1 MVTAVKSPCTQGS
14 QLRQTSVG
22 GVLLTE
28 AVYQPGSW
36 LAPHTHDHMSM
47 VFLRVGAYRERLGR
61 FEESMRPGMLYVR
74 EAGLVHSNM
83 FGAAGAR
90 CIFIDH
96 ADALLDGTD
105 GGQARGYRAHADA
118 LVRLAG
124 ERLANEPWRDDPA
137 SRMIL
142 HGLVLELVGLASRR
156 GNATP
161 TAAPT
166 WLTTARDRLIDEAA
180 HPPAIGD
187 LAREAGVHPCHF
199 IRTFRRHVGVRP
211 GQFLHQVRIA
221 RACGLLMN
229 DSLTL
234 ADIAASTGF
243 ADQSHFGRIFRRVMG
258 TTPARWRRDRR

>member
-1 MVTAVKSPCTQGS
+1 M
-14 QLRQTSVG
+14 SVG

-28 AVYQPGSW
+28 AAYQPGSW
-36 LAPHTHDHMSM
+36 LAPHTHDHMSV
-47 VFLRVGAYRERLGR
+47 VFLRDGAYRERLGR

-90 CIFIDH
+90 CVFIDH
-96 ADALLDGTD
+96 ADALMTEVADD
-105 GGQARGYRAHADA
+105 QSRGYRAHADPM
-118 LVRLAG
+118 VRITG
-124 ERLANEPWRDDPA
+124 ERLANEEWRDDPA

-156 GNATP
+156 RD
-161 TAAPT
+161 AAPAT
-166 WLTTARDRLIDEAA
+166 APSWLTRARDRLIDEAA
-180 HPPAIGD
+180 SPPAIGD

-221 RACGLLMN
+221 RACALLMN
-229 DSLTL
+229 RALTL
-234 ADIAASTGF
+234 ADIADATGF